1 MNRGDLLPSS
11 SLLRYSLRAE
21 PALPLLI
28 KPKKTGDSLA
38 FHSALNNLTRSQSS
52 FVRGKL
58 KQMFAHRDKKWRGKF
73 ISTGTN
79 SNGPVQ
85 LLRGQGRAVLVAG
98 RAECAFSNSRSF
110 DVTVCGGE
118 GERRCN

>member
-38 FHSALNNLTRSQSS
+38 FHSALNNLTRSQIS

-79 SNGPVQ
+79 S
-85 LLRGQGRAVLVAG
+85 RGQGRAVLVAG